1 MRGPSASLEQ
11 PTILNPSN
19 YRIMTRRLSILD
31 RWTGHPCSSSVP
43 DVMPLLTH
51 HWRHWWHPP
60 EGRRCKDAW
69 LTRFN
74 SWENWGPAVNPDVE
88 SSPFYDSRT
97 TESLTSAD
105 RLRLESLNVLP
116 GDTTNYHH
124 DNFFVDPADSSQ
136 ALHRCQCRQKSPA
149 RVGGPRLPSAS
160 GTGERTTRSIAYVHD
175 KKFRRRS
182 SAMIFGLDL
191 KRPRPDK
198 SRTGFGVHDYFSP
211 STHRLFRSKGLPL
224 AFASTGYR
232 HLSTL
237 DSRPRNAFPLFSQG
251 SVQVPRGHN
260 LSPNAIRPRQTYDPL
275 KPTDSEPFRAIETE
289 KPDQAQGF
297 RESSVGR
304 DTPTG
309 LGAGH
314 QLPGAGVAASRS
326 TLSGVEVLRA
336 PLKCLQKT
344 IFDP

>member
-1 MRGPSASLEQ
+1 MVVFVSAIQDTTAAAVGYRDRVRRLDDAAQAGKQDGEQMQGPLIDLLGPHSYRKPVDGNATTKIRWNLSGDAGRGEASVCAK
-11 PTILNPSN
+11 TILS
-19 YRIMTRRLSILD
+19 RVTTMVSTRRFVLERWRNFLRWISWTPHLNQRRVQSSDPRPKNPPKAGCSIIEE
-31 RWTGHPCSSSVP
+31 RQ
-43 DVMPLLTH
+43 
-51 HWRHWWHPP
+51 
-60 EGRRCKDAW
+60 
-69 LTRFN
+69 LTRPIRRKRYTDAN
-74 SWENWGPAVNPDVE
+74 AVRN
-88 SSPFYDSRT
+88 
-97 TESLTSAD
+97 
-105 RLRLESLNVLP
+105 LP
-116 GDTTNYHH
+116 
-124 DNFFVDPADSSQ
+124 Q
-136 ALHRCQCRQKSPA
+136 EL
-149 RVGGPRLPSAS
+149 GGPRLPSAS
-160 GTGERTTRSIAYVHD
+160 
-175 KKFRRRS
+175 
-182 SAMIFGLDL
+182 DL

-237 DSRPRNAFPLFSQG
+237 DSRPRNAFPPFSQG
-251 SVQVPRGHN
+251 SVQAKRVPRGHN

-336 PLKCLQKT
+336 PLGCPWRA